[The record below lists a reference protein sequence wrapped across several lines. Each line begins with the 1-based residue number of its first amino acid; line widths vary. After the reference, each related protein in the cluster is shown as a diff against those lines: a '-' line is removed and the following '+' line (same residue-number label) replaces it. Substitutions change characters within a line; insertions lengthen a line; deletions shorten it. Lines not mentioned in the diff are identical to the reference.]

1 MPTRLRR
8 RSSSFGFTLIESL
21 AVLIILLVAAALIVP
36 RVMERPDEKRQRA
49 ARAEIR
55 TLQEALNRY
64 KKDTGRYPATAVG
77 LEALAHKPAEA
88 AESMNWHGPYLPQVP
103 KDPWNRFYLYAN
115 PGQHGPIDIYSPGG
129 DGHPGGEGIDADI
142 GNWNLDEPR

>member
-64 KKDTGRYPATAVG
+64 K
-77 LEALAHKPAEA
+77 
-88 AESMNWHGPYLPQVP
+88 
-103 KDPWNRFYLYAN
+103 
-115 PGQHGPIDIYSPGG
+115 
-129 DGHPGGEGIDADI
+129 
-142 GNWNLDEPR
+142 